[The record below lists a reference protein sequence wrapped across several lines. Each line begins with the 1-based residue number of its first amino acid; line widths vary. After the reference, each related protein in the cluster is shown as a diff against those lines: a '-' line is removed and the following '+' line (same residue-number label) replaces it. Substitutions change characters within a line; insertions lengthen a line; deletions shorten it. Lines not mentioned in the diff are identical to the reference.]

1 MQTREVVSQFYFPQG
16 KPIDQKKVAEFNEA
30 INKVFGKGPGKASA
44 MIGTKSLGKDGFEIV
59 ATDIFKIPKIFG
71 EMIFSRIEEKQGPG
85 GLPKI
90 GNKPKVNK

>member
-44 MIGTKSLGKDGFEIV
+44 MIGTKSLGRDGFE
-59 ATDIFKIPKIFG
+59 
-71 EMIFSRIEEKQGPG
+71 
-85 GLPKI
+85 
-90 GNKPKVNK
+90 